1 MPVSPRDP
9 WLITMKE
16 KPILTYALDAT
27 DHRRVTAEQCL
38 DAAGRDDPLEHP
50 PLRCPVCGENVHAAH
65 MQDRAHTAH
74 FVHIAGERAQCPLV
88 NSMLPVTSTFTT
100 IYPYDAALG
109 HQRRNEFAQHWQQ
122 HLAEIR
128 RHVPSFSVVRL
139 THGIAQADV
148 LHMWSCPT
156 LAQQD
161 IPYVL
166 LVLSA
171 FIAQNPGAAH
181 PSWLRFVFDASVQNI
196 ADLRQPRS
204 AAPRLF
210 RLRYRASHHSMFP
223 NASHL
228 LDWAEVPMS
237 GAFLHETFASV
248 MVAEAAT
255 FAQFMD
261 LDAQASSQPGESRL
275 FDD

>member
-1 MPVSPRDP
+1 
-9 WLITMKE
+9 MKE

-27 DHRRVTAEQCL
+27 DNRRVTVDQCL
-38 DAAGRDDPLEHP
+38 DAAGSGDPLEHP
-50 PLRCPVCGENVHAAH
+50 PLRCPVCGETVHATR
-65 MQDRAHTAH
+65 MQDRTHTAH

-88 NSMLPVTSTFTT
+88 SSTLPVTSTFTT
-100 IYPYDAALG
+100 IYPYDTALG

-156 LAQQD
+156 LDQQD

-166 LVLSA
+166 LALSA

-196 ADLRQPRS
+196 ADLRQPRRE
-204 AAPRLF
+204 APRLF
-210 RLRYRASHHSMFP
+210 RLRYRASHGSMFP

-228 LDWAEVPMS
+228 LDWTEVPMS
-237 GAFLHETFASV
+237 GEFLHRTSANV

-255 FAQFMD
+255 FAHFME
-261 LDAQASSQPGESRL
+261 LDARAADLPGASRL
-275 FDD
+275 LDD